1 MVPRLRQLLAGDHR
15 RHDHGGH
22 GDVQQ
27 QLGDLLVRLPAQVPQ
42 PVGRIARRNGEQDD
56 QHLAKY
62 VPKIHLSLS
71 PLIIPEFGSYATR
84 VQAERALAAAWRPM
98 DVHRVPVRS

>member
-1 MVPRLRQLLAGDHR
+1 MVPSSGSSSPVITAATIMAGMVMFSSSLRPSGPP
-15 RHDHGGH
+15 
-22 GDVQQ
+22 
-27 QLGDLLVRLPAQVPQ
+27 PAQVPQ

>member
-1 MVPRLRQLLAGDHR
+1 MVPSSGSSSPVITAATIMAGMV
-15 RHDHGGH
+15 
-22 GDVQQ
+22 DVQQ

-62 VPKIHLSLS
+62 IPKIHLSLS